1 MGAVIDIGIG
11 LAFVFALTA
20 LVCSGLQEWLSAS
33 LNLRGRTLWEGV
45 QSMLLANAGK
55 LGGQADPGHLLD
67 QRLAGHPLVTG
78 RVADRFGPLE
88 LARWLLG
95 RRQPTADTGSAK
107 PSYMDAATF
116 ATALA
121 DAIGAE
127 WKGGSRRYDDFALA
141 VAAMPDAADG
151 SPGPLK
157 TLLQK
162 MVDESR
168 GDPARLRAAVEAWYD
183 ETMQRVT
190 GWYKRR
196 VQVLLVAT
204 GIVVAAGL
212 NIDALFIAGNLASN
226 AALRSSLAEQAVA
239 ATADYNQLAPAAAS
253 AASSPTDAL
262 WQQAAERGKQNA
274 EAAQQRLQALN
285 LPIGWAGAGRPL
297 NVWTDWVLL
306 VLGWLL
312 TGLAASFGAP
322 FWFELIGRLAPL
334 RAAGKKPPPAAD
346 AAVPP
351 AATTPVQPV
360 GAPGAA
366 ALASAG
372 GASPFRDALNEF
384 EARGIAEADLL
395 RVKRLLGIT
404 GPGALL
410 PLLDQPFR
418 NAIAERQQLH
428 AWPAT
433 GELSAAW
440 VQALIAGRA

>member
-20 LVCSGLQEWLSAS
+20 LVCTGLQEWLSAS

-45 QSMLLANAGK
+45 QSMLLANAQNPGGK
-55 LGGQADPGHLLD
+55 PDPGHQLD
-67 QRLAGHPLVTG
+67 QRLATHPLVTG

-88 LARWLLG
+88 LLRWLAG
-95 RRQPTADTGSAK
+95 RRQPMANTGDAK

-127 WKGGSRRYDDFALA
+127 WKGGNRRFDDFALA
-141 VAAMPDAADG
+141 VAAMPDDNNG
-151 SPGPLK
+151 GPGPLK
-157 TLLQK
+157 ALLLK

-168 GDPARLRAAVEAWYD
+168 GNPDRLRAAVEAWYD

-196 VQVLLVAT
+196 VQVLLLVTGLIVA
-204 GIVVAAGL
+204 VGL
-212 NIDALFIAGNLASN
+212 NIDALFIASNLASN

-239 ATADYNQLAPAAAS
+239 AAAEQRQYAAAAAPAS
-253 AASSPTDAL
+253 SSPDDAV
-262 WQQAAERGKQNA
+262 WAQAAERGKRNA
-274 EAAQQRLQALN
+274 DAAQQRLQALN
-285 LPIGWAGAGRPL
+285 LPIGWAGAGRPV
-297 NVWTDWVLL
+297 NAWTDAALL
-306 VLGWLL
+306 VAGWLL

-322 FWFELIGRLAPL
+322 FWFDLIGRLTPL
-334 RAAGKKPPPAAD
+334 RASGNKPAPAAD
-346 AAVPP
+346 PARPAV
-351 AATTPVQPV
+351 
-360 GAPGAA
+360 AA
-366 ALASAG
+366 APLQPLPPQVAPT

-384 EARGIAEADLL
+384 EARGIGDADLV
-395 RVKRLLGIT
+395 RVKRLLGLD

-410 PLLDQPFR
+410 PILDQPFR
-418 NAIAERQQLH
+418 DVITARQRLR

-440 VQALIAGRA
+440 VQALTEGRA